1 MAQAGGEVDRI
12 IHVGESGRR
21 KAVDQVISEAAARA
35 VSAGA
40 DPGSIE
46 VVEIDE
52 VPISYLPGN
61 ALRVRVKAVGDL
73 RIGTAR

>member
-1 MAQAGGEVDRI
+1 
-12 IHVGESGRR
+12 
-21 KAVDQVISEAAARA
+21 VISEAAARA